1 MMFFFILE
9 WCWLLLVQR
18 FTGLMFFLAEEKK
31 SAGRRRQDDI
41 LTDKWKLDFEL
52 WTSLSLFHLTFKS
65 LQQIKIL
72 LASMTNLSS
81 RHQKN
86 IPFIIPLIKKN
97 IYKFYLKCRF
107 CFQKIK
113 ISCHVFC
120 PAGNECMRS
129 FFLTILT
136 FAFSFIR
143 LCKLQPFSS
152 TSFAFHDLFLWAKH
166 LSLYLE
172 IYMKNRLCLWI
183 WSMYVQ
189 FVIFDV

>member
-1 MMFFFILE
+1 MCSI
-9 WCWLLLVQR
+9 CWLVDNWSYV
-18 FTGLMFFLAEEKK
+18 FPSG
-31 SAGRRRQDDI
+31 G
-41 LTDKWKLDFEL
+41 KWKCRKTKTTFWQTNENSTLNFEPL
-52 WTSLSLFHLTFKS
+52 WASFISPLKVCNKLKFFSLRWQIFLQDIKKHSFHNPS
-65 LQQIKIL
+65 
-72 LASMTNLSS
+72 N
-81 RHQKN
+81 
-86 IPFIIPLIKKN
+86 KKN

-113 ISCHVFC
+113 LSCHVFC
-120 PAGNECMRS
+120 PVGNECMRS

-136 FAFSFIR
+136 FAFFFIR
-143 LCKLQPFSS
+143 LCKLQAFSS
-152 TSFAFHDLFLWAKH
+152 TSFAFHDLFLRAKR